1 MAIKLKIME
10 VKNWENLIGNTPL
23 VKLERIFS
31 NQGINIYA
39 KLEQFNLGGSI
50 KDRPALMI
58 IEQAMRERKIKQG
71 ATVIESSSGNMGI
84 ALAYVCLRYGL
95 HFIAVVDPRTTKSN
109 LKILEA
115 LGAKIEMVD
124 WCGKTTGSYLESR
137 FDRVKQLLNEIRE
150 SFWPNQHANENNPRA
165 HHRTMEEIDKALEEK
180 VDYLFCAAS
189 TCGTLRGCVEYI
201 KRKNMNTKIIVVDAE
216 GSVIFGGASGNRLIP
231 GHGSAIRP
239 EIYREGMAH
248 KVVYVNDAESVA
260 GCRFLLKEEAI
271 FAGGSSGAIVSGFVK
286 FKTEIPENSN
296 VVMILPDRGERY
308 LDTIYNPEW
317 VNNNVGKIPLLS

>member
-1 MAIKLKIME
+1 M
-10 VKNWENLIGNTPL
+10 IGNTPL

-31 NQGINIYA
+31 NQGINVYA

-50 KDRPALMI
+50 KDRPALMMV
-58 IEQAMRERKIKQG
+58 EKGMREGKIKQG
-71 ATVIESSSGNMGI
+71 ATVIESSSGNIGI

-95 HFIAVVDPRTTKSN
+95 TLIAVVDPRTTKMN
-109 LKILEA
+109 IEILEA
-115 LGAKIEMVD
+115 LGAKIEMVG
-124 WCGKTTGSYLESR
+124 WRGKTTNSYLEAR
-137 FDRVKQLLNEIRE
+137 FERVKQLLNEIPG

-165 HHRTMEEIDKALEEK
+165 HHQTMEEIDKALHGK

-201 KRKNMNTKIIVVDAE
+201 REKNINAKVIVVDAE

-239 EIYREGMAH
+239 TIYHEGMAD
-248 KVVYVNDAESVA
+248 KVVYVNDADCVV
-260 GCRFLLKEEAI
+260 GCQLLLKEEAI
-271 FAGGSSGAIVSGFVK
+271 FAGGSSGAIVSGFAK
-286 FKTEIPENSN
+286 IKTEIPEYSN

-317 VNNNVGKIPLLS
+317 VSKNLGKIPLLS

>member
-1 MAIKLKIME
+1 MGA
-10 VKNWENLIGNTPL
+10 KNWEDLIGNTPL
-23 VKLERIFS
+23 IKLKRIFS
-31 NQGINIYA
+31 NQKISIYA

-58 IEQAMRERKIKQG
+58 IEQAMRDGKIKQG
-71 ATVIESSSGNMGI
+71 GTVIESSSGNMGI

-95 HFIAVVDPRTTKSN
+95 RFIVVVDPRTTKAN

-115 LGAKIEMVD
+115 LGSKIEMVD
-124 WCGKTTGSYLESR
+124 WYGQTTGSYLEAR
-137 FDRVKQLLNEIRE
+137 LDRVKQLLNEIPE
-150 SFWPNQHANENNPRA
+150 SFWPNQHANENNPKS
-165 HHRTMEEIDKALEEK
+165 HHQTMEEIDKALEGK

-201 KRKNMNTKIIVVDAE
+201 KEKKLNTKIIVVDAE
-216 GSVIFGGASGNRLIP
+216 GSVIFGGARGKRLIP

-239 EIYREGMAH
+239 KIYRERMAH
-248 KVVYVNDAESVA
+248 KIVYVNDSECVA
-260 GCRFLLKEEAI
+260 GCRFILKKEAI
-271 FAGGSSGAIVSGFVK
+271 FAGGSSGAIVSGFSK
-286 FKTEIPENSN
+286 IKTEIPENSN

-317 VNNNVGKIPLLS
+317 VNKNLGKIPLIL